1 VARQS
6 TLKFGAVGN
15 TVNPRNIRVLVNGT
29 VVKDTAM
36 DYFNDL
42 VSTVP
47 ISNSNINSTSTTVQ
61 FVNTSANSTD
71 RMQVSFFEVNYPR
84 DFNFGGQTNFKFEL
98 PARSS
103 GYFLQISNFTYG
115 SAQPV
120 LYDLKNG
127 ERYVGDIAAGK
138 VQFALPGSATDRQ
151 MVLVNEDATNI
162 TTISDMTSRTFTDYS
177 KTAVQGDYI
186 IISNPLL
193 YTGTSGNNPVEEYR
207 TTVHLRQAVVMLRSL
222 QILMN

>member
-1 VARQS
+1 VYVYSSSYDQGEFFASGDIYPGAGISTPTPNLYLNSSGPQS

-103 GYFLQISNFTYG
+103 GYF
-115 SAQPV
+115 
-120 LYDLKNG
+120 
-127 ERYVGDIAAGK
+127 
-138 VQFALPGSATDRQ
+138 
-151 MVLVNEDATNI
+151 
-162 TTISDMTSRTFTDYS
+162 FTDIQFYVWQRS
-177 KTAVQGDYI
+177 AGAV
-186 IISNPLL
+186 
-193 YTGTSGNNPVEEYR
+193 
-207 TTVHLRQAVVMLRSL
+207 
-222 QILMN
+222 